1 MILMILIILM
11 ILMILII
18 LIILMILM
26 ILIDATTW
34 RIDLRGTSVVNSKSN
49 NAMRGV
55 KCPSKLL
62 QNTFLAWCVFNFFF
76 KITGYT
82 FHNASL
88 KLYHLNY

>member
-1 MILMILIILM
+1 M

-55 KCPSKLL
+55 KCLSKLL
-62 QNTFLAWCVFNFFF
+62 QNTFLAWCVFNFFLRAQDILF
-76 KITGYT
+76 TM
-82 FHNASL
+82 L
-88 KLYHLNY
+88 L